1 MWKCSS
7 NINTVFNRK
16 YAAHNILKINI
27 IWERFCVLNLHK
39 KKNAV
44 FYTEKKKIVVPW
56 HYIPLVVV
64 LGYDNP
70 LKIAKK
76 EKKKRKKERKGKTT
90 NAY

>member
-1 MWKCSS
+1 MGEVLCFKFTQEKKCS
-7 NINTVFNRK
+7 FLYR
-16 YAAHNILKINI
+16 
-27 IWERFCVLNLHK
+27 
-39 KKNAV
+39 
-44 FYTEKKKIVVPW
+44 KKKIVVPW

-76 EKKKRKKERKGKTT
+76 EKKKKRKKERKGKTT